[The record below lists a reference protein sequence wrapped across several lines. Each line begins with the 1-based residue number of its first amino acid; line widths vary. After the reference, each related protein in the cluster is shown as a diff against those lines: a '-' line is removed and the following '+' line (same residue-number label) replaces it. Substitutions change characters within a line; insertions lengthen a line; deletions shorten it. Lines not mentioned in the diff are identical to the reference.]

1 MKIMFQLTTYQ
12 NESLNSVNAKEF
24 IFRRDEDTFFFKC
37 GENDFECHDTFD
49 SESEMTSN

>member
-1 MKIMFQLTTYQ
+1 MV
-12 NESLNSVNAKEF
+12 LNL
-24 IFRRDEDTFFFKC
+24 FRDTFFFKC

>member
-1 MKIMFQLTTYQ
+1 MLV
-12 NESLNSVNAKEF
+12 LNVKSIKLPNGENKDNLPLQVSPK
-24 IFRRDEDTFFFKC
+24 DTFFFKC